1 MATFEDIRA
10 KTIGRHFEVD
20 GCYPYECWD
29 YYAQYCIE
37 LGIPYAYCTTTGYV
51 WDIWENRKSNGMTKY
66 CDEVLTSQC
75 RKGDIIV
82 FRPSGSCPFSHIGV
96 VASAPTNGMVLV
108 LGQNQDG
115 AHGVVNEVWLPIA
128 DAYSSVFRPKALNKP
143 MTQLDGNCE
152 PVNNA
157 GLKYQ
162 AHTQDIGW
170 REWVRDGQIAGS
182 VGAGKRLEALRID
195 TGDLQIKLK
204 GKAHIANV
212 GWISVDSI
220 NKDTIIGTVGRGL
233 RIEAIEL
240 DPVDNQTG
248 KTLFYQVHI
257 AGIGWTGK
265 VPGGYA
271 TGTVGLSKAIEAIKI
286 WLE

>member
-1 MATFEDIRA
+1 MGFNEFKTGNLGRYIDI
-10 KTIGRHFEVD
+10 D
-20 GCYPYECWD
+20 GYYGAQCWD
-29 YYAQYCIE
+29 LYARYCQY
-37 LGIPYAYCTTTGYV
+37 LGVPFANCTVTGYV
-51 WDIWENRKSNGMTKY
+51 QDIWTNRNSNGMVKY
-66 CDEVLTSQC
+66 FDEIPFDQC
-75 RKGDIIV
+75 RAGDIIV
-82 FRPSGSCPFSHIGV
+82 FRPQNETPLSHIGIC
-96 VASAPTNGMVLV
+96 ASGNVMGKVLV
-108 LGQNQDG
+108 LGQNQGGSG
-115 AHGVVNEVWLPIA
+115 AVNEVWLPLT
-128 DAYSSVFRPKALNKP
+128 DSFPTVFRIKPKKQ
-143 MTQLDGNCE
+143 TQYDGNVK
-152 PVNNA
+152 PVNDM

-170 REWVRDGQIAGS
+170 REWVHDGMIAGS

-195 TGDLQIKLK
+195 TGDLPLKLK

-220 NKDTIIGTVGRGL
+220 DKDTIIGTVGRGL

-248 KTLFYQVHI
+248 KTLYYQVHI